1 MTVKEIKPKMFCLEY
16 RQEPGDKD
24 YGSCLYARF
33 MFNLDRYELSIISD
47 CGNYGHKWVETPSHE
62 SFLQLMA
69 RIDEDYLIRKIYGSE
84 NIFDYEKSKM
94 ATYQYCDDGTGDTEA
109 LDELFGDYDFY
120 GIPESAESFCNGLSK
135 ACDWID
141 NPWLCVVYEYPPD
154 VLKIASVFENYI
166 KPAIKIMLQS
176 DLVDNE

>member
-84 NIFDYEKSKM
+84 NIFNTAMMEQVIQKHLMNFLEIMISTVFLKVLNHSVM
-94 ATYQYCDDGTGDTEA
+94 AFQKPVIGLITLGCVLYMNIHQMFLKLHRYLKTT
-109 LDELFGDYDFY
+109 L
-120 GIPESAESFCNGLSK
+120 NQLSK
-135 ACDWID
+135 
-141 NPWLCVVYEYPPD
+141 
-154 VLKIASVFENYI
+154 
-166 KPAIKIMLQS
+166 
-176 DLVDNE
+176 